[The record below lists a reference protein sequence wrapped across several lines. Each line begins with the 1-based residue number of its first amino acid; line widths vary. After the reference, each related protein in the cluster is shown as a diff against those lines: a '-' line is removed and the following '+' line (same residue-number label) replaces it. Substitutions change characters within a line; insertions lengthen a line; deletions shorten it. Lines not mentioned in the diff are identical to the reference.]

1 MKGMDNMHIG
11 TKGWYVA
18 ELKKLG
24 ITKIEG
30 RKLETYKSYVL
41 AAELR
46 RVQGN

>member
-1 MKGMDNMHIG
+1 MAHYG

-30 RKLETYKSYVL
+30 HKTEKYKAHVL
-41 AAELR
+41 ASALEKAKAETEA
-46 RVQGN
+46 Q